1 MNDKFTW
8 PLEARQRLQQLLA
21 TTDMTFKTIAE
32 TLSKEFKCTLSRSA
46 IAGEKRRLGM
56 AQMAKLPKVR
66 AKKMKK
72 IRVDAPIAPKLPRRE
87 PVPFTATIYDLEQ
100 GICHWPSGALHDR
113 PPFFY
118 CGETAVLGRPYC
130 DTHMER
136 SVSNWVKAS

>member
-8 PLEARQRLQQLLA
+8 PLVARQRRQQLLA

-72 IRVDAPIAPKLPRRE
+72 IRVDAPIVPEPPRRD
-87 PVPFTATIYDLEQ
+87 PRPFTLLITDLDHSV
-100 GICHWPSGALHDR
+100 CHWPSGEAWQR

-118 CGETAVLGRPYC
+118 CGEAAVTGRPYC
-130 DTHMER
+130 ETHMR
-136 SVSNWVKAS
+136 KSVSNWVKS

>member
-72 IRVDAPIAPKLPRRE
+72 IRVDAPIVPEPPRRD
-87 PVPFTATIYDLEQ
+87 PRPFTLLITDLDHSV
-100 GICHWPSGALHDR
+100 CHWPSGEAWER

-118 CGETAVLGRPYC
+118 CGEPAVTGRPYC
-130 DTHMER
+130 NAHMR
-136 SVSNWVKAS
+136 KSVSNWVKS